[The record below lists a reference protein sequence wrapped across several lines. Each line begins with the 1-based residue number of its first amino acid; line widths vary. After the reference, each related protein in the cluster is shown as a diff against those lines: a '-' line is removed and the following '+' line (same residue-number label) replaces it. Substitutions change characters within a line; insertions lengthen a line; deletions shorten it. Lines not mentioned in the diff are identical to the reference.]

1 MKIIK
6 TRIGEYDMREHDE
19 SNISNVLIEALPYI
33 KKFHDKK
40 IMIKYGGHAMIDEAA
55 MSSTARDT
63 VLLKYVGM
71 QPVVVHGGGP
81 EISRSMDKMGKEPK
95 FIGGLRVTDHET
107 MEIVKMVLVGK
118 INTEIVSK
126 IGLHGGKAIGISG
139 KDNFLLESS
148 KRDPAKIQHENGEIL
163 EVDLGYVGKIDN
175 INTKLIEDL
184 TGSNYI
190 PVISPIGIDNN
201 GNTLNLNADTVAGS
215 IASEIDAEKLIVLTD
230 VPGIMTDPDDP
241 DSIIRRIRVDEL
253 RELVSSGVI
262 TGGMIPK
269 VETCINA
276 VENGVKTAHIL
287 DGRLKHSILLEIFTK
302 HGIGT
307 MIRK

>member
-1 MKIIK
+1 MVD
-6 TRIGEYDMREHDE
+6 DMSMD
-19 SNISNVLIEALPYI
+19 ISNVLIEALPYI
-33 KKFHDKK
+33 KKFHSKK
-40 IMIKYGGHAMIDEAA
+40 IMIKYGGHAMIDETA

-95 FIGGLRVTDHET
+95 FVGGLRITDSET

-118 INTEIVSK
+118 INTEIVSNLC
-126 IGLHGGKAIGISG
+126 LHGGKGVGISG
-139 KDNFLLESS
+139 KDNFLIESS
-148 KRDPAKIQHENGEIL
+148 KRDPARIKHDDGEVL
-163 EVDLGYVGKIDN
+163 EVDLGYVGKIDRVN
-175 INTKLIEDL
+175 PQIINDL
-184 TGSNYI
+184 TDNNYI
-190 PVISPIGIDNN
+190 PVISPIGISKE

-230 VPGIMTDPDDP
+230 VPGILTDPDDP
-241 DSIIRRIRVDEL
+241 ESIIRRIRVDEL
-253 RELVSSGVI
+253 RELVDSGVI
-262 TGGMIPK
+262 KGGMIPK

-287 DGRLKHSILLEIFTK
+287 DGRLDHSILLEIFTK
-302 HGIGT
+302 DGIGT
-307 MIRK
+307 MIRR